1 MIIVNSILLC
11 FAALVGAQWSN
22 QRGRSPFAFQV
33 QDPIHQGFGERYDS
47 GLFTPMESLDALS
60 DKEFSILGHP
70 VLPGYGVRIKR
81 TRWCDDTVKAY
92 TGYID
97 IQARH
102 LFFYF
107 FESRSEPDKDDV
119 LLWTNGGPGGS
130 SSVGLLMELGPCR
143 VLDAEGPKFHPE
155 SWNTKANIFFIDQPV
170 GAGFSYA
177 EFGET
182 AETTEVA
189 AKDIAAFMVIF
200 FEHFTKFK
208 GRAFHLTGESYA
220 GRYLPVYASEIYDQN
235 ARLVEQGLTPINL
248 TSIMIGNGWTN
259 MYSVLLSWPDFEC
272 SKIGRPVLDISTC
285 VAAKKMVPRCKKWI
299 QASCIDHFDGID
311 CNSAVNTCM
320 SGLGEAYVLD
330 GWNPYDI
337 TQKCEDRESLCYPFT
352 RHIREFLNASD
363 TRELIGA
370 DPAVA
375 NFELIN
381 TKLHDAFFNNLDHMH
396 TSVEHVAALLERDIR
411 VLIYVGSYDWIAH
424 WVGNERWTLDM
435 EWSGQEEFNK
445 QPLRDWVVDGKFAGR
460 TRSAKGLTFATVE
473 AAGHM
478 VPYNKP
484 KESLEMLLRW
494 LAEEEL

>member
-1 MIIVNSILLC
+1 MIIANFILLC
-11 FAALVGAQWSN
+11 FAVLVGAQRSN
-22 QRGRSPFAFQV
+22 LRGPSPFAFQV
-33 QDPIHQGFGERYDS
+33 QEPIHQGFGERYYES
-47 GLFTPMESLDALS
+47 GLFTPMERLDALS

-70 VLPGYGVRIKR
+70 VLPDYGVRIKR
-81 TRWCDDTVKAY
+81 TRWCDDTVKYARRN

-97 IQARH
+97 VQARH

-170 GAGFSYA
+170 GTGFSYA

-182 AETTEVA
+182 AETTEDA
-189 AKDIAAFMVIF
+189 AKD
-200 FEHFTKFK
+200 HFTKFK

-248 TSIMIGNGWTN
+248 TSIMIENGWTN
-259 MYSVLLSWPDFEC
+259 MYTVLLSWPDFEC
-272 SKIGRPVLDISTC
+272 SKIRTTC

-299 QASCIDHFDGID
+299 QASCIDHFDGVD
-311 CNSAVNTCM
+311 CNSAVATCQAA
-320 SGLGEAYVLD
+320 LGGPYVAA

-337 TQKCEDRESLCYPFT
+337 TQKCEDQESLCYSLT
-352 RHIREFLNASD
+352 S
-363 TRELIGA
+363 
-370 DPAVA
+370 
-375 NFELIN
+375 
-381 TKLHDAFFNNLDHMH
+381 NLDHMH
-396 TSVEHVAALLERDIR
+396 TSVEHVAALLERGIR
-411 VLIYVGSYDWIAH
+411 VLVYAGSYDWIAH

-435 EWSGQEEFNK
+435 EWSGKEEFNRR
-445 QPLRDWVVDGKFAGR
+445 PLRDWVVDGKLAGR

-484 KESLEMLLRW
+484 KESLEMLQRW
-494 LAEEEL
+494 LAEEAL